1 MQFKKKLQAKILLFL
16 CLLLKHMTFI
26 RTRDIGYENE
36 SEFAAH
42 GNDVWYEWVALQD
55 EGVVLS
61 EVDDPGGVGLHVP
74 HHQVAHLVAGDN
86 KVGIGPRPAHRV
98 HFESLKKKIASKK

>member
-1 MQFKKKLQAKILLFL
+1 
-16 CLLLKHMTFI
+16 MTLI

-42 GNDVWYEWVALQD
+42 GDDVGYEWVALQD
-55 EGVVLS
+55 EGVVFS
-61 EVDDPGGVGLHVP
+61 EVDNPGDVGLHVP

-86 KVGIGPRPAHRV
+86 EVGIGPRPAHRV
-98 HFESLKKKIASKK
+98 YFESLENRIEKIKIR

>member
-1 MQFKKKLQAKILLFL
+1 
-16 CLLLKHMTFI
+16 MTFI

-42 GNDVWYEWVALQD
+42 GDDVWYEWVTLQD
-55 EGVVLS
+55 EGVVFP

-86 KVGIGPRPAHRV
+86 KVGIGPRPAHCV
-98 HFESLKKKIASKK
+98 YFESLENRIEKIKIR